1 MIVVVAGQKG
11 GSGKTTIAVNLV
23 YEAMQ
28 KGKTL
33 LVDSDPQGTSAKW
46 IEWRKE
52 QDLPVP
58 KLYQL
63 TGDLYDPLL
72 DQNENY
78 EYVIVDTGGVDSAEM
93 RSALLSADILITP
106 IRPGQFDIET
116 LDKMN
121 DIVIKTKAQGNHDLQ
136 ARVILT
142 HTPTSPLMADEKEA
156 KKILNELSEF
166 TPIKTSLKYRSVY
179 WRSTSAGL
187 SISEADDPKA
197 KGEIQNFC
205 NEVLGL

>member
-46 IEWRKE
+46 IGWRKE
-52 QDLPVP
+52 QGLPVP

-78 EYVIVDTGGVDSAEM
+78 EYIIVDTGGVDSAEM

-142 HTPTSPLMADEKEA
+142 HTPTSPLMADE
-156 KKILNELSEF
+156 
-166 TPIKTSLKYRSVY
+166 
-179 WRSTSAGL
+179 
-187 SISEADDPKA
+187 
-197 KGEIQNFC
+197 
-205 NEVLGL
+205 